1 MWHYTICQIG
11 GWPLTTA
18 RRIVRSLGGPRIVK
32 AATLEDLRARRAAGL
47 PYASLDA
54 VSSAYHIG
62 AKDLVRILELPLR
75 TLARRKKERRLHAH
89 ESDRL
94 LRLGRVAALAEEV
107 LGSREKATRWLHAPN
122 TALGGDPPLR
132 RLDSD
137 LGARQVEEV
146 LERISHGV
154 YS

>member
-1 MWHYTICQIG
+1 MRST
-11 GWPLTTA
+11 
-18 RRIVRSLGGPRIVK
+18 RRIVQTLGGAKVVK
-32 AATLEDLRARRAAGL
+32 AATMDDLRARRQAGL
-47 PYASLDA
+47 PYASVDA
-54 VSSAYHIG
+54 VSAAYHIG

-75 TLARRKKERRLHAH
+75 TLARRKKEKRLHAD

-107 LGSREKATRWLHAPN
+107 LGSREKATKWLHESNP
-122 TALGGDPPLR
+122 ALGHETPLA

-137 LGARQVEEV
+137 LGARQVEDV
-146 LERISHGV
+146 LIRVSHGV